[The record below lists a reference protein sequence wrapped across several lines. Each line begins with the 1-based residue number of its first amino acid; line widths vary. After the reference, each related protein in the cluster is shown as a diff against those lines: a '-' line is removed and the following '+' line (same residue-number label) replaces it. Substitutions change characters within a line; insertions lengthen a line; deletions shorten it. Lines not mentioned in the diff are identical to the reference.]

1 MAPKVSEEYKQ
12 QKKVELLRVAKQVFI
27 KKGYT
32 NATMQDILDEAGVS
46 RGALYAYFDNL
57 EHVYIELLQH
67 EDQQDI
73 LCFTVDDEGTSWQ
86 QFTSWIDKQR
96 MQIKQIDQSLLAA
109 NSEFFLSI
117 RDRKSSYPY
126 ITNRYQ
132 RLVEVL
138 IAFIQT
144 GTERG
149 DLAPRFPADSISRYL
164 ISFIDGLMLDTAH
177 LGQDQTNVDEQCN
190 MLLFSL
196 KEMLRPVVAAE
207 KPKP

>member
-12 QKKVELLRVAKQVFI
+12 QKKTELLQAAKQVFI

-57 EHVYIELLQH
+57 EHVYIELLRY

-73 LCFTVDDEGTSWQ
+73 LCFTPDDERTSWQ
-86 QFTSWIDKQR
+86 QLTSWVDKQR
-96 MQIKQIDQSLLAA
+96 MQIKQMDQSLLAA
-109 NSEFFLSI
+109 NSEFFLSV
-117 RDRKSSYPY
+117 RENKAGYPY
-126 ITNRYQ
+126 ITDRYQ

-138 IAFIQT
+138 IAFMQA
-144 GTERG
+144 GAERG
-149 DLAPRFPADSISRYL
+149 DLAPRFPRDSIARYL

-177 LGQDQTNVDEQCN
+177 LGQDKTNVDEQCDL
-190 MLLFSL
+190 LLFSL
-196 KEMLRPVVAAE
+196 KEMLRPVSTE
-207 KPKP
+207 ETP

>member
-12 QKKVELLRVAKQVFI
+12 QKKTELLQAAKQVFI

-57 EHVYIELLQH
+57 EHVYIELLRY

-73 LCFTVDDEGTSWQ
+73 LCFTPDDERTSWQ
-86 QFTSWIDKQR
+86 QIISWLDKQR
-96 MQIKQIDQSLLAA
+96 MQIKQMDQSLLVA
-109 NSEFFLSI
+109 NSEFFLSV
-117 RDRKSSYPY
+117 RENKAGYPY
-126 ITNRYQ
+126 ISDRYQ

-138 IAFIQT
+138 IAFIQA
-144 GTERG
+144 GAERG
-149 DLAPRFPADSISRYL
+149 DLAPRFPRDSIARYL

-177 LGQDQTNVDEQCN
+177 LGQDKTNVDEQCDL
-190 MLLFSL
+190 LLFSL
-196 KEMLRPVVAAE
+196 KEMLRPVSTE
-207 KPKP
+207 ETP

>member
-12 QKKVELLRVAKQVFI
+12 HKKTELLQAAKQVFI

-57 EHVYIELLQH
+57 EHVYIELLRY

-73 LCFTVDDEGTSWQ
+73 LCFTPDDERTSWQ
-86 QFTSWIDKQR
+86 QITSWVDKQR
-96 MQIKQIDQSLLAA
+96 MQIKQMDQSLLVA
-109 NSEFFLSI
+109 NSEFFLSV
-117 RDRKSSYPY
+117 RENKAGYPY
-126 ITNRYQ
+126 ITDRYQ

-138 IAFIQT
+138 IAFMQA
-144 GTERG
+144 GAERG
-149 DLAPRFPADSISRYL
+149 DLAPRFPQDSIARFL

-177 LGQDQTNVDEQCN
+177 LGQDKTIVDEQCDL
-190 MLLFSL
+190 LLFSL
-196 KEMLRPVVAAE
+196 KEMLRPVSTE
-207 KPKP
+207 ETP